1 MSYAGPASRQ
11 HGAPNIAPMGSTE
24 MSSRS
29 GFTTTSTLRPRPLPE
44 RRRDTYL
51 AFAAGIAL
59 GLTIGAGTAL
69 LFAPQ
74 AGTET
79 RRAIVR
85 RGRRLSRRGSDA
97 WDDLRDELS
106 RAARRG
112 RQAFRR
118 RRERAKEPSA
128 G

>member
-1 MSYAGPASRQ
+1 MSYAGPASRERS
-11 HGAPNIAPMGSTE
+11 ASSIEPLTSTE
-24 MSSRS
+24 ISGRS
-29 GFTTTSTLRPRPLPE
+29 GFRTTTSFRPRPLPGA
-44 RRRDTYL
+44 RRDAYL

-74 AGTET
+74 SGTDT

-85 RGRRLSRRGSDA
+85 KGRRLGRRGSDA
-97 WDDLRDELS
+97 WDDLRDELAH
-106 RAARRG
+106 AARRG

-118 RRERAKEPSA
+118 RRQRSKESA
-128 G
+128 AE

>member
-1 MSYAGPASRQ
+1 
-11 HGAPNIAPMGSTE
+11 
-24 MSSRS
+24 
-29 GFTTTSTLRPRPLPE
+29 
-44 RRRDTYL
+44 L
-51 AFAAGIAL
+51 AFAVGIAL

-74 AGTET
+74 TGTDT

-85 RGRRLSRRGSDA
+85 KGRRLSQRGSDA

-118 RRERAKEPSA
+118 RRQRSKESA
-128 G
+128 AD